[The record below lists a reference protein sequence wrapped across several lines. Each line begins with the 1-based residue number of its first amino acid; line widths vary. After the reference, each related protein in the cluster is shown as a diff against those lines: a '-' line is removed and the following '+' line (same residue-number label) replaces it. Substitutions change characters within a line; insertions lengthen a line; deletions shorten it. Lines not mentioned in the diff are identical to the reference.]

1 MQPEAG
7 LRKTALFDEHVRAG
21 AKMVPFAGWAMP
33 LHYGSQ
39 IEEHHAV
46 RRAAGV
52 FNVSHMGIVDVS
64 GEPAVRLLRRVLAND
79 PARLKRP
86 DTALYS
92 CLLDEHAGVLDDLIV
107 YRIGESDYR
116 LVVNAATCAKDLA
129 WLGTHAGG
137 QPGLALAPRED
148 LGLLAVQGPRAGVVL
163 AHVMPL
169 HGAAL
174 GHMRPFE
181 ILQLDEDGWAARTGY
196 TGEDG
201 WELMLPRRRLAGLWR
216 GLLGAGAVAC
226 GLGARDTLRLEA
238 GLNLYGQDMDESV
251 TPFEC
256 GLGWAVAL
264 EPAER
269 DFVGRKALEQ
279 AVPRFRRAGLVLE
292 ERAVLRAGQPVA
304 TSAGPGA
311 VTSGGFS
318 PTLGRSIGL
327 ARVPSE
333 AGSGD
338 WHVEIRGRSLPVR
351 AVEPPFVRRGRILVS

>member
-1 MQPEAG
+1 MN
-7 LRKTALFDEHVRAG
+7 FDRARRTPLYEEHARAG
-21 AKMVPFAGWAMP
+21 AKLVAFAGWSMP

-46 RRAAGV
+46 RRSAGV

-64 GEPAVRLLRRVLAND
+64 GEAAVRLLRGLLAND
-79 PARLKRP
+79 PGKLKRP
-86 DTALYS
+86 GTALYS
-92 CLLDEHAGVLDDLIV
+92 CLLDERAGILDDVIL
-107 YRIGESDYR
+107 YRIGESDFR
-116 LVVNAATCAKDLA
+116 LVVNAATRAKDLA
-129 WLGTHAGG
+129 WLAAHAGA
-137 QPGLALAPRED
+137 PGLAVTPRED
-148 LGLLAVQGPRAGVVL
+148 LGLLAVQGPQAAHVL
-163 AHVMPL
+163 ARVMPL

-174 GHMRPFE
+174 GRMRPFE
-181 ILQLDEDGWAARTGY
+181 VLQLDENCWAARTGY

-201 WELMLPRRRLAGLWR
+201 WELMAPATGLAELWR
-216 GLLGAGAVAC
+216 GLLGAGAAPC

-238 GLNLYGQDMDESV
+238 GLNLYGQDMDETV
-251 TPFEC
+251 NPLEC
-256 GLGWAVAL
+256 GLGWTVAL

-292 ERAVLRAGQPVA
+292 ERAVLRAGQPLA
-304 TSAGPGA
+304 TDAGAGT

-333 AGSGD
+333 APKAG
-338 WHVEIRGRSLPVR
+338 WYVEIRGKSLPVR
-351 AVEPPFVRRGRILVS
+351 CVDPPFVRYGRVLVS